1 MSRILALDHGSSRCG
16 VALSDPTGSIASPLE
31 AVQMPDSKAGY
42 RAIVDIC
49 ERNEVTKV
57 VVGLPIS
64 LSGKETDQTDAAKAF
79 ASQLERRLQG
89 RAEVVLIDERLTT
102 SEARRVGG
110 SSDED
115 SRAAAVL
122 LERWLAIQ
130 EQR

>member
-31 AVQMPDSKAGY
+31 AVQKPDTKAGY

-64 LSGKETDQTDAAKAF
+64 LSGNETDQTDAAKAF

-130 EQR
+130 EER